1 MTNTSPTL
9 NLAALAE
16 KLAGYGIDIAD
27 AMERMLDNAEL
38 YKKLAMHYFD
48 DTNYEALVA
57 DMKVGDYETAYTH
70 AHTLKGASGNLSFKE
85 LHELATQICDALS
98 SSDAET
104 AHALMDPLGK
114 AHLQVC
120 KGLMFWQNTAD

>member
-1 MTNTSPTL
+1 MQF
-9 NLAALAE
+9 
-16 KLAGYGIDIAD
+16 
-27 AMERMLDNAEL
+27 LDFL
-38 YKKLAMHYFD
+38 F
-48 DTNYEALVA
+48 LV
-57 DMKVGDYETAYTH
+57 VLVVFLIVLEYLFSYTH